1 MTNRQILFLS
11 LLTFLTVLAWIGF
24 DVYHV
29 MMASTV
35 KAVDQEMIRVL
46 EPKFDTNTILELKKE
61 QNL

>member
-29 MMASTV
+29 VTTSTI
-35 KAVDQEMIRVL
+35 KAIDQEMIRPL
-46 EPKFDTNTILELKKE
+46 DPKFDTNTILELKKGS
-61 QNL
+61 NL

>member
-29 MMASTV
+29 VTTSTI
-35 KAVDQEMIRVL
+35 KTIDQEMIRVL
-46 EPKFDTNTILELKKE
+46 DPKFDTNTILELKKGS
-61 QNL
+61 NL

>member
-11 LLTFLTVLAWIGF
+11 LMTFLTVLTWIAF

-29 MMASTV
+29 MTTSTV

-46 EPKFDTNTILELKKE
+46 EPKLDTQTILELKKG
-61 QNL
+61 LKP

>member
-29 MMASTV
+29 LTTSTV
-35 KAVDQEMIRVL
+35 KAIDQEMIRVL

-61 QNL
+61 QNQ

>member
-24 DVYHV
+24 DVYHI
-29 MMASTV
+29 MTTSTV
-35 KAVDQEMIRVL
+35 KAIDQEMIRVL

-61 QNL
+61 QNP